1 MPFHRVEEQVT
12 SAIEIEQEVFRV
24 LATLKPRGTVITKD
38 QRLIA
43 DVKMLSD
50 DASAM
55 ALDLER
61 KFRVKIPRT
70 EWGRVLTV
78 QDTIDLLVR
87 HLVRSA

>member
-1 MPFHRVEEQVT
+1 VPFHRVEEQVT